1 MRTMTALLLAGAFI
15 AAIAGPALACRGT
28 AEFPQAAGEVAQ
40 SKIPPERKK
49 AFTEQLRQGEAMHTE
64 GHRTGDMMKMG
75 DSLRI
80 LDGILGQID
89 K

>member
-1 MRTMTALLLAGAFI
+1 MRTMAALLLAGGFI
-15 AAIAGPALACRGT
+15 VAIAGPALACRGT

-49 AFTEQLRQGEAMHTE
+49 AFTEQLRQGEEMHTQ

-75 DSLRI
+75 ESLRI
-80 LDGILGQID
+80 LDGILKQIG

>member
-1 MRTMTALLLAGAFI
+1 MRTMAALLLAGGFM

-28 AEFPQAAGEVAQ
+28 FEFPEAAGEVDQ

-49 AFTEQLRQGEAMHTE
+49 ALTEKLRQGEEMHTQ
-64 GHRTGDMMKMG
+64 GHRQGDMRKMG
-75 DSLRI
+75 ESLRI
-80 LDGILGQID
+80 LDGIMNQIG